1 MARAAARIVVA
12 AALVFGAVAC
22 GDDSSD
28 EFKDQYN
35 QAVRPLSSLG
45 DDIGES
51 LSGAEG
57 QSNQALATQFD
68 KLADR
73 ADQTRKNL
81 AELEPPEDATDQFD
95 ELLASLKRAT
105 ADLRAVGESAR
116 EGDPAEAAEA
126 TQDLVESGQRVQQ
139 AETAFKNA
147 VEG

>member
-1 MARAAARIVVA
+1 MARAAAWISVA
-12 AALVFGAVAC
+12 TALAFGAVAC

-35 QAVRPLSSLG
+35 QAVRPLSTLG

-81 AELEPPEDATDQFD
+81 SELEPPEDATDQFD
-95 ELLASLKRAT
+95 ELLASLEGAT

-126 TQDLVESGQRVQQ
+126 TQDLVESGQRVQK
-139 AETAFKNA
+139 AEAAFKDA
-147 VEG
+147 VGG